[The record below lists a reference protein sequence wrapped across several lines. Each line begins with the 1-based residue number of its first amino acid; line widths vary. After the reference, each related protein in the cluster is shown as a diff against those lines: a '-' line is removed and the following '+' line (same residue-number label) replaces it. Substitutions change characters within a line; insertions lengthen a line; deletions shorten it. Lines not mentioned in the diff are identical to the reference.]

1 MTTDEITV
9 AAIHTYI
16 TELEKDRSL
25 VMTLLK
31 ENDTLRERIEELEQ
45 RLGELVQERLL
56 DIDTLHIAQDRIVE
70 LEHKNLKTGIGK
82 NQ

>member
-1 MTTDEITV
+1 MIADETKV

-31 ENDTLRERIEELEQ
+31 ENDTLRERIDDLEKEL
-45 RLGELVQERLL
+45 
-56 DIDTLHIAQDRIVE
+56 IARE
-70 LEHKNLKTGIGK
+70 NL
-82 NQ
+82 

>member
-56 DIDTLHIAQDRIVE
+56 DIDILHTAQDRIVE
-70 LEHKNLKTGIGK
+70 LEQKNP
-82 NQ
+82 